1 MTRSAQE
8 WIALATAIPA
18 RPLNVALHEYID
30 NVRTLVNGADPL
42 NIPASHRTLMAAE
55 NHEGSARLNTRIR
68 QLATWFSRGEAR
80 VRAVSSG
87 PGQTVQRGASA
98 IERFVRQG
106 EIAFARGTPLHHW
119 QQECDRDLAEVG
131 FSVYLQT
138 PRKDYY
144 DTVEADPSQMAKG
157 SLLADVALRRRIDP
171 RTFSFEERIGG
182 RFRTCVIESERNLGD
197 LALRIGVDSAKMAL
211 DTLQLSEAIDESDS
225 TTWSISVNVAEV
237 WADDGGAL
245 VYMGAGNGAQL
256 KTGVATV
263 GDVPA
268 ESRVLSTWENATGH
282 PPFYA
287 AFVGPRPVHSPLDE
301 MIQRTN
307 ARNYWAT
314 MLDIQASGAIYRHW
328 QLIDNGTGDDMTN
341 KLYIGR
347 ENAPEHL
354 LYDIS
359 KPPPDMG
366 PETEWKLAPFEMHDV
381 VPRYTQIRDDHES
394 AGASVAR
401 LSGQAVNQNT
411 PVGTADFID
420 DAARAEFGDWVEA
433 KEKQAALAWYDWL
446 CYHRDVHKDPVF
458 VVDKQRD
465 TDNDPTVF
473 LSTTTSLSA
482 AEIVTET
489 VEITYDM
496 RSRLSKIAD
505 YRLFTE
511 MRNNGDMDYRTGVE
525 LGYVPGVEDGDAEIA
540 AIVLAERER
549 IHMETRLHQAQQE
562 DLAAMNAQVSQ
573 DRLAPPPAP
582 LPNVVG
588 GARTDPRGT
597 GTQRGPNNIS
607 DSALAAGATDLNRGA

>member
-1 MTRSAQE
+1 MTTAAE
-8 WIALATAIPA
+8 WIALATAIPQ
-18 RPLNVALHEYID
+18 RPLNVALHDYID
-30 NVRTLVNGADPL
+30 RVRTLVNGTDAL
-42 NIPASHRTLMAAE
+42 NIPESHRALMAAE

-68 QLATWFSRGEAR
+68 QLATWFSRAEPR
-80 VRAVSSG
+80 VRAQPSG

-98 IERFVRQG
+98 VERFVRRG
-106 EIAFARGTPLHHW
+106 ESMFSRGTPLHHW
-119 QQECDRDLAEVG
+119 QQECDRDLAETG
-131 FSVYLQT
+131 IAVYIQT

-144 DTVEADPSQMAKG
+144 DTVEGDPGQMAEG
-157 SLLADVALRRRIDP
+157 AALTEVMLRRRIDP

-182 RFRTCVIESERNLGD
+182 QFRTIVIASERHLGD
-197 LALRIGVDSAKMAL
+197 LALRIGAEAARMAL
-211 DTLQLSEAIDESDS
+211 DTLELSEAIDEDDS

-237 WADDGGAL
+237 WTADGGAL

-256 KTGVATV
+256 RNGAASV
-263 GDVPA
+263 GDIPA
-268 ESRVLSTWENATGH
+268 ESRVLETWANAIGR

-301 MIQRTN
+301 MVQRTN

-328 QLIDNGTGDDMTN
+328 QLIDTSTGDDMTS

-366 PETEWKLAPFEMHDV
+366 PNTEWKLAPFEMHDV

-433 KEKQAALAWYDWL
+433 KQKQAEAAWADALHWL
-446 CYHRDVHKDPVF
+446 RTVHKDPVY
-458 VVDKQRD
+458 VVDKKRD

-473 LSTTTSLSA
+473 LSTTTLLRA
-482 AEIVTET
+482 EEIVTEH
-489 VEITYDM
+489 VEIVLDM

-525 LGYVPGVEDGDAEIA
+525 LGYIPGVDDGDAEIA
-540 AIVLAERER
+540 AIYLAERER

-562 DLAAMNAQVSQ
+562 DLAAMNAQVPQ
-573 DRLAPPPAP
+573 ERLAPPPV
-582 LPNVVG
+582 PNPRVAS
-588 GARTDPRGT
+588 GARSDPRGT
-597 GTQRGPNNIS
+597 GTGRGPNNIS
-607 DSALAAGATDLNRGA
+607 DSGLAAGASDLMRGA